1 MVITSLN
8 NRRIKEILKLKEKKY
23 RDLKGLFIVETLHLV
38 EEAMKKSNVLEI
50 IVCEGFEYNIIN
62 EVNTIVVTKEIMMKL
77 SSTESNPRI
86 IGIVKKNVDNNCYG
100 NKLLILDNIQD
111 PGNLGTIIRSSACFN
126 FDTIV
131 LGLNTVD
138 LYNDKVI
145 RSTEGMIFHEN
156 IIQCDLEEFLKEIK
170 KNNYTIYTT
179 NVNTGKILNDI
190 DFDEKIAIIIG
201 NEGQGVSDISSY
213 ADETLYIPMNKK
225 CESLNASVATS
236 IIMYEVSK
244 KDYE

>member
-38 EEAMKKSNVLEI
+38 EEAMKTNNILEI

-111 PGNLGTIIRSSACFN
+111 PGNLGAIVRSAVAFN
-126 FDTIV
+126 FDTII
-131 LGLNTVD
+131 LSNDCVD
-138 LYNDKVI
+138 LYNSKVI
-145 RSTEGMIFHEN
+145 RASQGMMFHIN
-156 IIQCDLEEFLKEIK
+156 IIRRDIIEFISDIRKD
-170 KNNYTIYTT
+170 NYVIYST
-179 NVNTGKILNDI
+179 NVNGGINVRDI
-190 DFDEKIAIIIG
+190 SISSKFAFIIG
-201 NEGQGVSDISSY
+201 NEGNGVR
-213 ADETLYIPMNKK
+213 DEVNKMCDKFLYIDINKD
-225 CESLNASVATS
+225 CESLNASVAAS
-236 IIMYEVSK
+236 IIMYELNNK
-244 KDYE
+244 

>member
-1 MVITSLN
+1 MEIITSLQN
-8 NRRIKEILKLKEKKY
+8 KKIKELNKLKDKKV
-23 RDLKGLFIVETLHLV
+23 RDKEDLFLVEGDHLV
-38 EEAMKKSNVLEI
+38 NEAYKMNQLKEVLCLESFSCNFDVPITYISEEVMKKLSNMKSISNVI
-50 IVCEGFEYNIIN
+50 GVCKKFK
-62 EVNTIVVTKEIMMKL
+62 TK
-77 SSTESNPRI
+77 
-86 IGIVKKNVDNNCYG
+86 GYG
-100 NKLLILDNIQD
+100 NRLVLLDGIQD

-190 DFDEKIAIIIG
+190 DFGEKIAIIIG